1 MKILILEDSLYRNKT
16 FTNKLSKKHDV
27 YIYDNV
33 QDATDAIELIGP
45 FDLYFLDHD
54 LDGEMFVGSEKANTG
69 FQLAKYMAEKK
80 TTGSIIIHSLNPVG
94 AANIKAELPQALVIP
109 FSSLSDVLDQVSE

>member
-1 MKILILEDSLYRNKT
+1 MKILILEDSPYRNKT

-27 YIYDNV
+27 YIYDSV
-33 QDATDAIELIGP
+33 VDAIDAISLMGP

-54 LDGEMFVGSEKANTG
+54 LNGEVFVGSEKANTG
-69 FQLAKYMAEKK
+69 FQLAKYMAEKE
-80 TTGSIIIHSLNPVG
+80 TPGSIIIHSLNPAGVV
-94 AANIKAELPQALVIP
+94 NMKAELPQALVIP